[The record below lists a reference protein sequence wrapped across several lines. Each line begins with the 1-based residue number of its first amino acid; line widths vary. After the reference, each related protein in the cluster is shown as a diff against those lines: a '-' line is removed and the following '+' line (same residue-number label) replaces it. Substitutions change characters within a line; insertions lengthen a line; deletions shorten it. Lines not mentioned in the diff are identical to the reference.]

1 MTVKINVTKRRFE
14 NGSISVYELL
24 MGEEGIPL
32 GLVSV
37 QLNGDILDAKLFEK
51 TQLKDGDK
59 VEFAYFMGGGA
70 E

>member
-1 MTVKINVTKRRFE
+1 MTVTINGTKRSFD

-24 MGEEGIPL
+24 MREEGIPL

-37 QLNGDILDAKLFEK
+37 QLNGDIVDANSFEK
-51 TQLKDGDK
+51 TQLKEGDK

-70 E
+70 A